1 MAIFQERKRMKSVF
15 AIFLTFQFC
24 TIHAFLIHTA
34 SNRQRLYTLYETSS
48 LEELGDVTNRHPKKA
63 PIFITIGPP
72 CSGKTD
78 ALRNYLLAEGYD
90 PDDVFTKDVDISLSS
105 QSDVYHRIPIAQF
118 LFPLTE
124 LSDEIGN
131 QMLSSGCTVRD
142 RLLDPTYDATDEE
155 IRNVILRIAGRMT
168 PQDFAQAI
176 DRQALEAGDTKKF
189 FKKRRIAVGKDLIQA
204 TEEVHLQ
211 AVSEVICS
219 VHFQVPTGES
229 GMTEELPYDMND
241 GEEDVKATK
250 DTNET
255 LINIPK
261 VKLLSARDLI
271 KTPFVEIFVPQALFR
286 GGIDRANEKFEKLL
300 KDASD
305 DRPIVW
311 GNTNTRPKEYAKAL
325 KTAEKVGRPVK
336 FVAWKDKLPQ
346 VNRQELLRRNIARF
360 RNSGKYIPAGA
371 IAASLG
377 RIEKLMNDA
386 ELEKEDFVHD
396 WIRDEGSSSIDAA
409 LALLAGFQM
418 TEGGFVFQIDEP
430 RY

>member
-1 MAIFQERKRMKSVF
+1 MAIFQERQRMKSVL
-15 AIFLTFQFC
+15 AILLTFQFF
-24 TIHAFLIHTA
+24 TIHAFFIHTA
-34 SNRQRLYTLYETSS
+34 SNQQRLHTLYETSS
-48 LEELGDVTNRHPKKA
+48 LKQLGDATNTHPKKA

-78 ALRNYLLAEGYD
+78 AVRNYLLAEGYD
-90 PDDVFTKDVDISLSS
+90 PDDVFTKDVDISLTS

-124 LSDEIGN
+124 LSDGIGN

-142 RLLDPTYDATDEE
+142 RLLDPAYDATDEE

-168 PQDFAQAI
+168 PQEFAQAI

-219 VHFQVPTGES
+219 VHFQVPTVES
-229 GMTEELPYDMND
+229 GMAEELPYDIDDN
-241 GEEDVKATK
+241 EEDVQVTK
-250 DTNET
+250 DTNAAD
-255 LINIPK
+255 IPK
-261 VKLLSARDLI
+261 VKLLSARELI

-286 GGIDRANEKFEKLL
+286 GGIDKANKKFEQLL
-300 KDASD
+300 KEAPD
-305 DRPIVW
+305 DQPIVW

-325 KTAEKVGRPVK
+325 KTAEKVGRPVR
-336 FVAWKDKLPQ
+336 FVAWGDSLPQ

-386 ELEKEDFVHD
+386 ELEKEDFVQD